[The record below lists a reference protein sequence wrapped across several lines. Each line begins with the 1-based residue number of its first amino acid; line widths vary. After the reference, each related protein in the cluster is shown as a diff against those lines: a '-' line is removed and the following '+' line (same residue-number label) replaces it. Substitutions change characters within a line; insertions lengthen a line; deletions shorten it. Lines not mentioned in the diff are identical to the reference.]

1 MKLTILTIA
10 ALPFIA
16 ACAQPITLVCDREAI
31 EWTKWGE
38 VAELPELCQPP
49 AVSPR
54 PLARPIVHGS
64 DDNDPQPPTVTP
76 PTSKP
81 PVSEPPK
88 EPPSEEPDAPDVP
101 DTPDV
106 PDSPSN
112 PDKPDRVKGN
122 NGWGNGDQS
131 APGNSGPN
139 NNAEN
144 DKGGRNQNNHGQAR
158 SD

>member
-1 MKLTILTIA
+1 MKLSILTIA

-16 ACAQPITLVCDREAI
+16 ACAQPITLVCDRKAI
-31 EWTKWGE
+31 PYDKWGE

-49 AVSPR
+49 VTSPR
-54 PLARPIVHGS
+54 PIARHVVHDS
-64 DDNDPQPPTVTP
+64 DDNDPQPPVA
-76 PTSKP
+76 
-81 PVSEPPK
+81 EPPK
-88 EPPSEEPDAPDVP
+88 EPPHEEPDAPDVP
-101 DTPDV
+101 DTPNE
-106 PDSPSN
+106 PDNPSN

-144 DKGGRNQNNHGQAR
+144 DRGGRSQRNHGNAN
-158 SD
+158 SN